1 MPSAEAIAAGGSA
14 AASVVGSVLDYKQNK
29 KNQKLSEKQRK
40 ENMAL
45 IEKYGG
51 RVGET
56 LTPGYQN
63 AQDVRQQAM
72 NQNMALA
79 GQTFRPANDVMQSG
93 DYMAQ
98 QAIMAGLQGQRNATL
113 GDPIDYSALSP
124 QNVPM
129 DYSALTG
136 LTNPQGLDFKAFETP
151 EYGSSTNTQAQENW
165 SSGDAAQYLKNYPD
179 LSAYYEKN
187 KRELIKDS
195 GNDIFNSLE
204 GYAKWH
210 WDNYGKA
217 GGRTFQPLATA
228 DSTTNSTAKEPAKF
242 TSEQVRAALGDGQEN
257 SFGFD
262 GVNP

>member
-1 MPSAEAIAAGGSA
+1 MSEEAVIAAGSA
-14 AASVVGSVLDYKQNK
+14 AASVAGSVLDYKQNK
-29 KNQKLSEKQRK
+29 KNQKLAEKQRK

-45 IEKYGG
+45 IEKYGS

-63 AQDVRQQAM
+63 AQDARQQAM
-72 NQNMALA
+72 NQNMENSGL
-79 GQTFRPANDVMQSG
+79 TFKQSNDVMQSG
-93 DYMAQ
+93 DYMKQ
-98 QAIMAGLQGQRNATL
+98 QAIMAGLMGQRNATL

-136 LTNPQGLDFKAFETP
+136 LTNPQGLDFKAFQTP

-195 GNDIFNSLE
+195 GNDTFNSLE

-242 TSEQVRAALGDGQEN
+242 TSEQVRAALGEGQEN

-262 GVNP
+262 GVNA

>member
-1 MPSAEAIAAGGSA
+1 MAFLAAAAAAAAGGASLIGSA
-14 AASVVGSVLDYKQNK
+14 LDYKQNK

-45 IEKYGG
+45 IEKYGS
-51 RVGET
+51 RVDET
-56 LTPGYQN
+56 LISGYQN
-63 AQDVRQQAM
+63 AQDLRQQAL
-72 NQNMALA
+72 NQNLGLA

-93 DYMAQ
+93 EYMAQ

-136 LTNPQGLDFKAFETP
+136 LTNPQGLDFTEFQIP
-151 EYGSSTNTQAQENW
+151 EYGSSTNSQAQESW
-165 SSGDAAQYLKNYPD
+165 TSGSASQYLKNYPELRAD
-179 LSAYYEKN
+179 YEKN
-187 KRELIKDS
+187 KRQLIKDS
-195 GNDIFNSLE
+195 GNDIFNSAE

-210 WDNYGKA
+210 WDNYGKDEN
-217 GGRTFQPLATA
+217 RTFLPITT
-228 DSTTNSTAKEPAKF
+228 DSTTNSTAKQPAKF
-242 TSEQVRAALGDGQEN
+242 TSEQVRVALGEGQEN

>member
-1 MPSAEAIAAGGSA
+1 MSVEAVMAGGSA
-14 AASVVGSVLDYKQNK
+14 AASVIGSALDYKQNK
-29 KNQKLSEKQRK
+29 KNQELSEKQRK

-45 IEKYGG
+45 IEKYGS
-51 RVGET
+51 RVNET

-63 AQDVRQQAM
+63 AQDLRQQAL
-72 NQNMALA
+72 NQNLGLA

-98 QAIMAGLQGQRNATL
+98 QAIMAGLMGQRNATL

-136 LTNPQGLDFKAFETP
+136 LTNPQGLDFKAFQTP
-151 EYGSSTNTQAQENW
+151 EYGSSTNTQAQEGW
-165 SSGDAAQYLKNYPD
+165 TDGDAQGYLAANPDIEPDYMKN
-179 LSAYYEKN
+179 
-187 KRELIKDS
+187 REALLKGGDPQ
-195 GNDIFNSLE
+195 FTTLQ

-210 WDNYGKA
+210 WDNYGKQA
-217 GGRTFQPLATA
+217 GRPLSPAATTN
-228 DSTTNSTAKEPAKF
+228 STSATNSTAKQPAKF
-242 TSEQVRAALGDGQEN
+242 TSEQVRAALSD
-257 SFGFD
+257 SLGFD

>member
-1 MPSAEAIAAGGSA
+1 M
-14 AASVVGSVLDYKQNK
+14 
-29 KNQKLSEKQRK
+29 
-40 ENMAL
+40 
-45 IEKYGG
+45 
-51 RVGET
+51 
-56 LTPGYQN
+56 
-63 AQDVRQQAM
+63 
-72 NQNMALA
+72 
-79 GQTFRPANDVMQSG
+79 
-93 DYMAQ
+93 
-98 QAIMAGLQGQRNATL
+98 
-113 GDPIDYSALSP
+113 
-124 QNVPM
+124 
-129 DYSALTG
+129 
-136 LTNPQGLDFKAFETP
+136 
-151 EYGSSTNTQAQENW
+151 
-165 SSGDAAQYLKNYPD
+165 KNYPD

-217 GGRTFQPLATA
+217 GGRTFQPLATT